1 MVYKKSYRAAAATR
15 RLIKNLTAP
24 LPRWFSKNVP
34 NFTAAPVLDQK
45 YWY

>member
-1 MVYKKSYRAAAATR
+1 MSIAAE
-15 RLIKNLTAP
+15 NLP
-24 LPRWFSKNVP
+24 LPYRDGSQKNVP